1 MIFLVNSFGMSFT
14 VVKDEDVVKEF
25 NIYII
30 YMYKYTYICIYHY
43 NGKLSVRIIIII
55 ATLRSHTNLEI
66 LKTTLNNYD
75 SRSALPLQ

>member
-1 MIFLVNSFGMSFT
+1 M
-14 VVKDEDVVKEF
+14 
-25 NIYII
+25 YI
-30 YMYKYTYICIYHY
+30 YTYICIYHY
-43 NGKLSVRIIIII
+43 NGILSVRIIIII